1 MSPTPAVLKNEE
13 IIKTEVNNGELLTT
27 KPKDTY
33 TRYQRPRSKSIGSKF
48 HYLSEENEDLL
59 QGKVFFIEAHNLFS
73 FNWVKTCSG
82 RRIDIM

>member
-27 KPKDTY
+27 RPKDTY

-59 QGKVFFIEAHNLFS
+59 QGELYFFAAYNLFC

-82 RRIDIM
+82 RRKDIM